1 MKELRAGRGA
11 VEVLAAKDSADRG
24 CVALPTKID
33 CKHGENPLTWSFQPV
48 SAGFLRVGTTAV
60 TPAVSAPGSVSRRQD
75 SNLRPLAPRDWQHG
89 RLRSPAH
96 VKRWL
101 QGPAASGW
109 WA

>member
-33 CKHGENPLTWSFQPV
+33 CKHGENSLTWGFQPV

-60 TPAVSAPGSVSRRQD
+60 PPAVSAPGRVTCD
-75 SNLRPLAPRDWQHG
+75 PLTSRDWQHG
-89 RLRSPAH
+89 RLRSPAQ

>member
-33 CKHGENPLTWSFQPV
+33 CKHGESSLTWGFQPV

-60 TPAVSAPGSVSRRQD
+60 PPAVSAPCRVTCD
-75 SNLRPLAPRDWQHG
+75 PLTSRDWQHG
-89 RLRSPAH
+89 RLRSPAQ

-101 QGPAASGW
+101 QVQQRLAGGPDRPG
-109 WA
+109 